1 MLPRR
6 EHGTLA
12 PTTLGF
18 WKSAGETTVRASTR
32 RSRASETY
40 EEERQGDRS
49 PALRLPAQFTS
60 ESY

>member
-6 EHGTLA
+6 EHGTRADDPRLLK
-12 PTTLGF
+12 T
-18 WKSAGETTVRASTR
+18 AGETTVRASTR
-32 RSRASETY
+32 WSRASETY
-40 EEERQGDRS
+40 EEERQRDRS